1 MIKQLHRR
9 KKNHPCFHW
18 FLLRKKDIFVN
29 SEMKEMGKTRTIEN
43 KCSHEKSST
52 FQEYFHSTLNEI
64 EASETD
70 L

>member
-1 MIKQLHRR
+1 MLSLVSSSQKGHLVSE
-9 KKNHPCFHW
+9 
-18 FLLRKKDIFVN
+18 VN

-43 KCSHEKSST
+43 KSSHEKSST